1 MTRPMIVA
9 HRALTPGAL
18 ENARSSLS
26 RLKATGADLVELDV
40 RISLDRRPFV
50 THDALLGRTTHGHG
64 WVRLWP
70 SFALRR
76 LRLRGSQDGEHLAP
90 LREMLR
96 VMPDGLQSAI
106 HVKDRGALRQVLRT
120 IERHGQPGRT
130 WLWLEHH
137 VDVFTATRRLP
148 ELRCTLLRPA
158 GWTATAREAYFLDAQ
173 RSGAHG
179 VSVPWGVIT
188 PDLIQLARQHRLT
201 MFSRLEKLE
210 SARDLVAIGLGGIIT
225 DDPAA
230 AVAALLPEATDGRS
244 AGREP

>member
-18 ENARSSLS
+18 ENARSSLAMV
-26 RLKATGADLVELDV
+26 KATGADLVEMDI

-50 THDALLGRTTHGHG
+50 MHDALLGRTTHGHG

-70 SFALRR
+70 SFALQR
-76 LRLRGSQDGEHLAP
+76 LRLRDSEGGQRLAP
-90 LREMLR
+90 LRDILKA
-96 VMPDGLQSAI
+96 MPDGLQPAL
-106 HVKDRGALRQVLRT
+106 HLKDRGSLRQVLRT
-120 IERHGQPGRT
+120 IERYGYPGQT

-148 ELRCTLLRPA
+148 EIRCTLLRPA
-158 GWTATAREAYFLDAQ
+158 GWTATARRDYFLDAQ

-188 PDLIQLARQHRLT
+188 PDLIRLARQHRLT
-201 MFSRLEKLE
+201 VFSRLENVE
-210 SARDLVAIGLGGIIT
+210 SVPILVAMGLGGIIT
-225 DDPAA
+225 DDPAEV
-230 AVAALLPEATDGRS
+230 VAALQSRASG
-244 AGREP
+244 G

>member
-18 ENARSSLS
+18 ENARSSLAMV
-26 RLKATGADLVELDV
+26 KATGADLVEMDI

-70 SFALRR
+70 SFALQR
-76 LRLRGSQDGEHLAP
+76 LRLRDSEHGEHLAP
-90 LREMLR
+90 LRDILKA
-96 VMPDGLQSAI
+96 MPDGLQPAL
-106 HVKDRGALRQVLRT
+106 HLKDRGALRQVLRT

-130 WLWLEHH
+130 WLWLDHP

-148 ELRCTLLRPA
+148 EIRCTLLRPA
-158 GWTATAREAYFLDAQ
+158 GWTATARQAYFLDAQ
-173 RSGAHG
+173 RAGAHG

-188 PDLIQLARQHRLT
+188 PDLTRLARQHRLT
-201 MFSRLEKLE
+201 VFSRLEKLE
-210 SARDLVAIGLGGIIT
+210 SVRDLVVAGLGGIIT

-230 AVAALLPEATDGRS
+230 AAAEIHARAREGGGP
-244 AGREP
+244 AGDA

>member
-26 RLKATGADLVELDV
+26 NVKAAGADLVEMDI

-50 THDALLGRTTHGHG
+50 MHDALLGRTTHGHG
-64 WVRLWP
+64 WVRVWP

-76 LRLRGSQDGEHLAP
+76 LRLRDSTEGEKLAP
-90 LREMLR
+90 LRDILKA
-96 VMPDGLQSAI
+96 MPDGLQPAL
-106 HVKDRGALRQVLRT
+106 HLKDRGALRQVLRM
-120 IERHGQPGRT
+120 IERHGQPGQT
-130 WLWLEHH
+130 WLWLENH

-148 ELRCTLLRPA
+148 EIRCTLLRPA
-158 GWTATAREAYFLDAQ
+158 GWTATARQAYFLDAQ

-188 PDLIQLARQHRLT
+188 PDLIRLARQHRLT
-201 MFSRLEKLE
+201 VFSRLEKVG
-210 SARDLVAIGLGGIIT
+210 SVRDLAAIGLGGIIT
-225 DDPAA
+225 DDPATA
-230 AVAALLPEATDGRS
+230 AAELGSEATVGRS
-244 AGREP
+244 SPP